1 MLLLIYVAIMAMK
14 LARIEKGLGEVAEI
28 AEARRG
34 EGATARR
41 GRAPAAEHHPH
52 RHPGPRRLWRDRAG
66 DPALSELL
74 ALGVSHKTA
83 PLELR
88 ERLSLTE
95 GRSVA
100 ALRELTEAG
109 TIGEAAAISTCNR
122 TELYLVVSD
131 PVQAESEAL
140 GVLTR
145 KADIPPTELLG
156 HLYSLRGEDASR
168 HLLRVTAGL
177 DSMIVGE
184 AEIQG
189 QVKRAYELALVE
201 GATGPIL
208 NRLFRGA
215 LAAGG
220 RARNETAIGERGVS
234 IPSVAVEVAQR
245 ALGDLSERTVL
256 MIGAGATAELVARA
270 LVARGVDTVF
280 VANRHHDRALGLAER
295 FDGEAIRFENLPEQ
309 LVEVDVVVST
319 TNSPHHIIERD
330 GLEQVMA
337 EREARPL
344 VADRHRRAARHRA
357 RLPRG
362 RRRSASTTSTTSSRS
377 SNGTPACA
385 KPRRRGPNGSS
396 RTSSTASSAGSP
408 RSRWCRRSRRCASAA
423 TRSCA
428 GCWPRTRTAGR
439 ASTEADRARMELMA
453 NAIASRILH
462 EPTRRIR
469 RAAGSDDA
477 YQYVS
482 AMRELFGLD
491 VETEVEAEA
500 DATAQGDRAA
510 SPHSGLSWP
519 CASPLAAASL
529 R

>member
-1 MLLLIYVAIMAMK
+1 MS
-14 LARIEKGLGEVAEI
+14 EI
-28 AEARRG
+28 
-34 EGATARR
+34 
-41 GRAPAAEHHPH
+41 
-52 RHPGPRRLWRDRAG
+52 
-66 DPALSELL
+66 L

-95 GRSVA
+95 GRAVA
-100 ALRELTEAG
+100 ALRELTEAA

-131 PVQAESEAL
+131 PVEAESEAL

-145 KADIPPTELLG
+145 KAGIRPTELLG

-220 RARNETAIGERGVS
+220 RARSETAIGERGVS

-245 ALGDLSERTVL
+245 ALGDLAERTVL

-270 LVARGVDTVF
+270 LTARGVDTVF

-295 FDGEAIRFENLPEQ
+295 FHGEAIRFENMPEQ
-309 LVEVDVVVST
+309 LATVDVVVST

-344 VADRHRRAARHRA
+344 VLIDIAV
-357 RLPRG
+357 PRDIE
-362 RRRSASTTSTTSSRS
+362 
-377 SNGTPACA
+377 PACREVA
-385 KPRRRGPNGSS
+385 AVTVYDIDDIQQTVERN
-396 RTSSTASSAGSP
+396 AGV
-408 RSRWCRRSRRCASAA
+408 REAEA
-423 TRSCA
+423 TRAERIIETELERFQRWLASLEVV
-428 GCWPRTRTAGR
+428 PTITALREHGDEVVR
-439 ASTEADRARMELMA
+439 RVLAENENRWEGLSEADRERVAMMA
-453 NAIASRILH
+453 KAIASRILH
-462 EPTRRIR
+462 EPTRHLR
-469 RAAGSDDA
+469 RSAGSEDA
-477 YQYVS
+477 YEYVT
-482 AMRELFGLD
+482 ALRELFGLD
-491 VETEVEAEA
+491 IETEVETGE
-500 DATAQGDRAA
+500 DAAGKVTE
-510 SPHSGLSWP
+510 
-519 CASPLAAASL
+519 L
-529 R
+529 RRRTD